1 MDVGAPEA
9 TGRQSVPNHS
19 VLLRFRLGSDALVIS
34 RAHLAWTEDT
44 AVGGGPE
51 LSEREARKLRKR
63 EVKAARRARREGA
76 VRLKPCDVCQRER
89 DLLVRCT
96 VDESGKWVM
105 VCGKCWQGV
114 SGGVVD
120 GDAAHPHYRYGGLWK
135 AK

>member
-1 MDVGAPEA
+1 M
-9 TGRQSVPNHS
+9 PNRS
-19 VLLRFRLGSDALVIS
+19 VLLRFRLGSDALLS
-34 RAHLAWTEDT
+34 SAAHLAWTEDT
-44 AVGGGPE
+44 AAGEGPE

-105 VCGKCWQGV
+105 VCGTCWRGV